1 MNSLHGGVKG
11 WGKRIWQGPTPV
23 GLREIPGLQE
33 EGKLEGGESVKFTLR
48 SEDGDEGY
56 PGTVEASV
64 VYTAGTQKSAEGK
77 EVKVLGIEYE
87 VQLVGDE
94 VEETA
99 VNVTNHS

>member
-1 MNSLHGGVKG
+1 
-11 WGKRIWQGPTPV
+11 
-23 GLREIPGLQE
+23 
-33 EGKLEGGESVKFTLR
+33 
-48 SEDGDEGY
+48 
-56 PGTVEASV
+56 VETSV
-64 VYTAGTQKSAEGK
+64 VYTAGTKSVEGK

>member
-1 MNSLHGGVKG
+1 MNRDDNDDG
-11 WGKRIWQGPTPV
+11 
-23 GLREIPGLQE
+23 E
-33 EGKLEGGESVKFTLR
+33 EGF
-48 SEDGDEGY
+48 
-56 PGTVEASV
+56 PGTVETSV
-64 VYTAGTQKSAEGK
+64 VYTAGTQSVEGK